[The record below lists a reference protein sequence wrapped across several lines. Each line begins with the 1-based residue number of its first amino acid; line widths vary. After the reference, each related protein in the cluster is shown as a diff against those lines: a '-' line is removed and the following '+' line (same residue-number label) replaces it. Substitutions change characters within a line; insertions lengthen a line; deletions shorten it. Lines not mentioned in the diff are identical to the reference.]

1 MKKELSE
8 SDRRLRE
15 QETPKEKQR
24 RRNRQK
30 SANHRRRDVVVNKI
44 VYGLNQPPRKWEAKP
59 SQYVRR
65 ETVEGHWLRDGITS
79 SALLGIRALR
89 HPTTLPET

>member
-8 SDRRLRE
+8 ADRRLRE
-15 QETPKEKQR
+15 QETPEEKQR

-44 VYGLNQPPRKWEAKP
+44 VYGLNQPPKKWEAKL
-59 SQYVRR
+59 SQYMRR
-65 ETVEGHWLRDGITS
+65 KTVEGHWLRDGITS

-89 HPTTLPET
+89 HLITLSGA